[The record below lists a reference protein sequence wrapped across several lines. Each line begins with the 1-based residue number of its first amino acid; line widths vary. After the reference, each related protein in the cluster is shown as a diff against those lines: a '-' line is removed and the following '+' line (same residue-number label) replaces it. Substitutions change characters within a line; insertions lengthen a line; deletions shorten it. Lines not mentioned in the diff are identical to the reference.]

1 MVKIYDLIHQGKCIG
16 NVKVERSGLYYNI
29 SCVCRP
35 ETTGIH
41 RIIAASD
48 SAEVDLGICVPMA
61 SAFGL
66 ETKVP
71 IKKLGDDRLVFWI
84 IHNDCRAQETFA
96 EIHENEPFE
105 FLSRL
110 DCAKLIHRHGQAGVL
125 LKQNQSE
132 KEISSP
138 TGQ

>member
-16 NVKVERSGLYYNI
+16 NVKVEKSGLYYNV

-41 RIIAASD
+41 RIIAAGN

-61 SAFGL
+61 SEFGL

-71 IKKLGDDRLVFWI
+71 IKKLGNGPLIFRI
-84 IHNDCRAQETFA
+84 IHNDCRMREIFVA
-96 EIHENEPFE
+96 IHENEPFE
-105 FLSRL
+105 FLSHL
-110 DCAKLIHRHGQAGVL
+110 DCAKLIYRDGQAGVL
-125 LKQNQSE
+125 LKQNQSG